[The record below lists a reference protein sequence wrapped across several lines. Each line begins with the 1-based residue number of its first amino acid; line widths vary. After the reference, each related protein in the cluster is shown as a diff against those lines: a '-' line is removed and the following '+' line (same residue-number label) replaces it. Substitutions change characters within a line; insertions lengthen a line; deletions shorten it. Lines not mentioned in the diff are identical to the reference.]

1 VFYLK
6 AHFQSGEF
14 PLRVADRTR
23 RAYDSSV
30 YSLINS
36 SKSCEALA
44 GSGSIPHD
52 GREQKHGRQTFE

>member
-44 GSGSIPHD
+44 TPTSGKPA
-52 GREQKHGRQTFE
+52 